1 MTAGVSNHKRQDNDK
16 GNAVTTGLQLKRGL
30 LSYPVLLNYPVL
42 AMLFA
47 AVLFGVA
54 AGLLSFGAAAQTV
67 GASGNPLPRFVAM
80 SASKANL
87 RTGPGRQYPVDWVYS
102 RRGLPL
108 EIIDEHGA
116 WRKVRDHEGV
126 EGWMLVS
133 LLYGKRTVMIR
144 GKQRELLDEPKLG
157 AQATI
162 IADPGVIGEIDQCQ
176 GLWCEIVIK
185 GASGWIER
193 RHVWGV
199 YATEEI
205 G

>member
-1 MTAGVSNHKRQDNDK
+1 MTI
-16 GNAVTTGLQLKRGL
+16 GLQLKRGL
-30 LSYPVLLNYPVL
+30 LRYTVY
-42 AMLFA
+42 
-47 AVLFGVA
+47 AVLS
-54 AGLLSFGAAAQTV
+54 AGLLLGVIVGNTAAQTV

-87 RTGPGRQYPVDWVYS
+87 RTGPGRQYPVDWVYV

-116 WRKVRDHEGV
+116 WRKVRDHEGA

-144 GKQRELLDEPKLG
+144 GKQRKLLDEPKLG
-157 AQATI
+157 AQVAI
-162 IADPGVIGEIDQCQ
+162 IAEPGVIGEIDQCQ
-176 GLWCEIVIK
+176 GLWCEVIIE
-185 GASGWIER
+185 GTSGWIER

-205 G
+205 D

>member
-1 MTAGVSNHKRQDNDK
+1 MVAR
-16 GNAVTTGLQLKRGL
+16 AEQLKRGFPRFL
-30 LSYPVLLNYPVL
+30 MLAALVLGGTVDGSVGG
-42 AMLFA
+42 
-47 AVLFGVA
+47 AV
-54 AGLLSFGAAAQTV
+54 AQTGGQMAGQAV

-87 RTGPGRQYPVDWVYS
+87 RTGPGRQYPVAWVYL

-116 WRKVRDHEGV
+116 WRKVRDHEGT

-133 LLYGKRTVMIR
+133 LLYGNRTVMIR
-144 GKQRELLDEPKLG
+144 GKTRNLHAEPDMT
-157 AQATI
+157 APVTI
-162 IADPGVIGEIDQCQ
+162 IADPGVIGEIEQCD
-176 GLWCEIVIK
+176 GLWCEVVID
-185 GASGWIER
+185 GDAAWVER

-199 YATEEI
+199 YAAEEI

>member
-1 MTAGVSNHKRQDNDK
+1 
-16 GNAVTTGLQLKRGL
+16 VTTSLQLKPDLSGL
-30 LSYPVLLNYPVL
+30 TVL
-42 AMLFA
+42 
-47 AVLFGVA
+47 AVLFS
-54 AGLLSFGAAAQTV
+54 GLLTVLLSGSSSAQTV

-87 RTGPGRQYPVDWVYS
+87 RTGPGRQYPVDWVYM

-144 GKQRELLDEPKLG
+144 GKQRNLLDEPKLD
-157 AQATI
+157 APVVI

-176 GLWCEIVIK
+176 GLWCEVVIN
-185 GASGWIER
+185 GESGWIER

-199 YATEEI
+199 YAAEDVN
-205 G
+205 